1 MIIGLSAIL
10 ALMAAVAFALYTVVV
25 ERGLAAVDDPQG
37 TSPAM
42 AAAFYFTVV
51 AFVVFWGLAAAR
63 GLVVSAFTLE
73 NVWPF
78 LVAGIAYPAMFR
90 FLYYE
95 SIDRVGASVSSAIM
109 GAYPAV
115 SALTAVAALGEVLPS
130 SAGIGIVLIIGGVV
144 LLQLTQNKGEGE
156 IEDVVG
162 KKLSA
167 STAVDLFFPI
177 LTMLITGS
185 AYVLIKFGLNG
196 WPGDPITATALTQTP
211 ALVIFGAW
219 AFTPDARRQLKVPRV
234 ALYAFLGASVFNV
247 VGWLGQFYALKLGTV
262 VTVVPL
268 LNTIPLMVLVF
279 SYAEARQIPRS
290 PRIVGAVIA
299 IIAGVTLVR
308 LPV

>member
-1 MIIGLSAIL
+1 MIVGLSAIL
-10 ALMAAVAFALYTVVV
+10 ALTAAVAFALYTVVV
-25 ERGLAAVDDPQG
+25 ERGLAAVDDPEG

-51 AFVVFWGLAAAR
+51 AFVVFWGLATAR
-63 GLVVSAFTLE
+63 GLLYSAFTPG

-78 LVAGIAYPAMFR
+78 LVAGIAYPALFR

-95 SIDRVGASVSSAIM
+95 SIDRVGASVASAIM

-130 SAGIGIVLIIGGVV
+130 TAGFGIVLIIGGVV
-144 LLQLTQNKGEGE
+144 LLQLTRQGDGDV
-156 IEDVVG
+156 EDVVG
-162 KKLSA
+162 QKLSA
-167 STAVDLFFPI
+167 SGAVDLLFPI
-177 LTMLITGS
+177 LTMLVTGS
-185 AYVLIKFGLNG
+185 SYVLIKFGLNS
-196 WPGDPITATALTQTP
+196 WPGDPITATAITQTP
-211 ALVIFGAW
+211 ALFIFGAW
-219 AFTPDARRQLKVPRV
+219 ALTPEARRQLRVPRV

-279 SYAEARQIPRS
+279 SYAEARQLPSS
-290 PRIVGAVIA
+290 PRVIGAVVA
-299 IIAGVTLVR
+299 IIVGVTLVR

>member
-1 MIIGLSAIL
+1 MIVGISAVL
-10 ALMAAVAFALYTVVV
+10 ALTAAVAFALYTVVV

-37 TSPAM
+37 ASPAM

-51 AFVVFWGLAAAR
+51 AFVVFWGLSTAR
-63 GLVVSAFTLE
+63 GLELSAFTVG

-78 LVAGIAYPAMFR
+78 VVAGIAYPALFR

-95 SIDRVGASVSSAIM
+95 SIDRVGASASSAIM

-115 SALTAVAALGEVLPS
+115 SALTAVAVLGESLPS
-130 SAGIGIVLIIGGVV
+130 AAGIGIALIIGGVV
-144 LLQLTQNKGEGE
+144 LLQLTRNQGEGD

-167 STAVDLFFPI
+167 SEAVDFLFPI
-177 LTMLITGS
+177 VTMLITGS
-185 AYVLIKFGLNG
+185 AYVLIKLGLNS
-196 WPGDPITATALTQTP
+196 WPGDPITATAITQTP
-211 ALVIFGAW
+211 ALFIFGAW
-219 AFTPDARRQLKVPRV
+219 AFMPDARRQLRVPRV

-279 SYAEARQIPRS
+279 SYAQARQIPRS
-290 PRIVGAVIA
+290 PRVVGAVIA